1 MNRVSRG
8 PATEAAEALLEAGR
22 TQPVLDYDVD
32 LGLARHQ
39 QWLRND
45 APMPEWA
52 STGLGAATNTTTAT
66 KSSFAALAL
75 KTIVSSLL
83 VGVLALG
90 AWNVRE
96 WLQPSATSVPR
107 PAEPAP
113 AAAPAVLEDSAEVET
128 AAAPKPIP
136 VPEHNLPSER
146 VGRRAATDKRLAR
159 GQRSH
164 KEHAAPHVSAAPAP
178 PPVETAVAAT
188 PAATNLSPSGNAA
201 PREATPAPEP
211 KRKPRPEPGAKA
223 QGPDDL
229 QEMQEVARAE
239 QLLEGSPERALALV
253 RQGDQ
258 RFSHGYFQQERA
270 YVAIMALIRLGR
282 IEEARSRAATFAKQ
296 FPALP
301 YGARIR
307 SALQA
312 SGAANEKAR

>member
-39 QWLRND
+39 HWLRND

-52 STGLGAATNTTTAT
+52 STGLGAVTTT
-66 KSSFAALAL
+66 KSSLAALAL
-75 KTIVSSLL
+75 KTIVSTLL
-83 VGVLALG
+83 VGVLAIA
-90 AWNVRE
+90 AWNVRDR
-96 WLQPSATSVPR
+96 LQPSATSVPR
-107 PAEPAP
+107 AAEPAP
-113 AAAPAVLEDSAEVET
+113 AAAPVVLEDVAVAET

-136 VPEHNLPSER
+136 ITEQSLPSER
-146 VGRRAATDKRLAR
+146 VARRAATDKRATR

-164 KEHAAPHVSAAPAP
+164 KEHAAAPASAAPV
-178 PPVETAVAAT
+178 PVETALAAA
-188 PAATNLSPSGNAA
+188 PAAPMPSPSVNVA
-201 PREATPAPEP
+201 PREAAPAPEP

-229 QEMQEVARAE
+229 LEMQEVARAE
-239 QLLEGSPERALALV
+239 QLLEGSPERALTLV

-258 RFSHGYFQQERA
+258 RFAHGYFQQERA

-282 IEEARSRAATFAKQ
+282 VEEARSRAATFAKR

-312 SGAANEKAR
+312 SGAANEKNR